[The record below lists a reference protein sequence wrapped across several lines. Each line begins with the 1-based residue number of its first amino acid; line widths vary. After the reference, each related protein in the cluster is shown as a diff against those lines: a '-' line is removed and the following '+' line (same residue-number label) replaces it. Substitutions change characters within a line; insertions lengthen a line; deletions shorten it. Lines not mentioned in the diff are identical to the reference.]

1 MTLKVDRAAAEAAG
15 VTGAGAAG
23 AAGSADQASGASGSA
38 VATAGRA
45 SGAANATGSADAGT
59 VIRAD
64 AAATRLRREISAGD
78 FAPGEKLNE
87 VAVATRLGVS
97 RNTLREAYA
106 MLAAEGVVERIPY
119 RGVFLVTPTPA
130 DVDDLYRVR
139 ATVEPA
145 CLLWGDDPDTAE
157 LQGIVAEA
165 RESLE
170 GGDLAAVAACN
181 QRFHRRIV
189 ATSGAPSLAE
199 FSDRMLARMRLVF
212 LLVTRFEPD
221 FHADYVE
228 QNARVTELVAA
239 GDREDA
245 AETLRESLLA
255 TAQRIIA
262 ILENAASTE
271 K

>member
-1 MTLKVDRAAAEAAG
+1 MTVG
-15 VTGAGAAG
+15 VGATGTVAGAGAGG
-23 AAGSADQASGASGSA
+23 AAGSAGRDTGAGA
-38 VATAGRA
+38 VGAGE
-45 SGAANATGSADAGT
+45 SSVSADTVA

-64 AAATRLRREISAGD
+64 VAATRLRREISAGA

-87 VAVATRLGVS
+87 VAMAARLGVS

-119 RGVFLVTPTPA
+119 RGVFLVIPTPA

-145 CLLWGDDPDTAE
+145 CLLWGDSPDTAE

-165 RESLE
+165 REGLE
-170 GGDLAAVAACN
+170 AGDLAEVAACN
-181 QRFHRRIV
+181 QSFHRHIV

-228 QNARVTELVAA
+228 QNARVAELVAA
-239 GDREDA
+239 GDRESA
-245 AETLRESLLA
+245 AAALHESLLA
-255 TAQRIIA
+255 TAQRIIG
-262 ILENAASTE
+262 ILESAESTGNTE

>member
-1 MTLKVDRAAAEAAG
+1 MTVKVDKAAAEAAG

-23 AAGSADQASGASGSA
+23 AAGSAGADGS
-38 VATAGRA
+38 TA
-45 SGAANATGSADAGT
+45 ATGSTDAGT

-87 VAVATRLGVS
+87 VAVAARLGVS

-170 GGDLAAVAACN
+170 AGDLAAVAACN

-239 GDREDA
+239 GDREGA
-245 AETLRESLLA
+245 AAALRESLLA

-262 ILENAASTE
+262 ILESAESTE